1 VRHSFCHAKLN
12 WLLKYFFCHFF
23 PLGGDHFTLLNVYNQ
38 WMDAEYSTQWCFENF
53 IQHRSMRR
61 ARDVRKQLVDL
72 LQVEMKSNK
81 EDITAI
87 SKAVTAGYFYNT
99 ARLLNGEG
107 YKTVKRNQTLLI
119 HPNSSLFEVLPR
131 LLIYHELI
139 FTTEGNRLLIQLKM
153 HY

>member
-1 VRHSFCHAKLN
+1 V
-12 WLLKYFFCHFF
+12 
-23 PLGGDHFTLLNVYNQ
+23 
-38 WMDAEYSTQWCFENF
+38 DAEYSTQWCFENF

-72 LQVEMKSNK
+72 LQVEMMSNK

-87 SKAVTAGYFYNT
+87 GKAVTTGYFYNT
-99 ARLLNGEG
+99 AQLSNGEG

-139 FTTEGNRLLIQLKM
+139 VTTEGNRLLIQLEM